1 MISVAGLGKTFQSKS
16 ETVHAIRD
24 VSFEVAAGE
33 IVTLLGPSG
42 CGKTTTL
49 RCVAG
54 LEKPSAGSIFI
65 NDRAVVDSKHDVF
78 VPPHRRNL
86 GMVFQS
92 YAIWPHMNVLE
103 NVAYALEGRG
113 MSKPDMRAQAMQAL
127 DTVQMA
133 HLSDR
138 PAPRLSGGQQQ
149 RVAIAR
155 ALVGRPQALLFDE
168 PLSNLDAKLRMEMRK
183 ELRRLQLQIGLTS
196 IYVTHDQSEALAISD
211 WIILMKD
218 GQIVE
223 RGRPVDIYRWPKK
236 VFTAQFLGATN
247 LFPGTLVGKEGQR
260 ARVQGPHGDLVGVL
274 SDPAVQI
281 GAAVQVSVRPE
292 AIGMASSPGASGH
305 DDANQISG
313 RLELAV
319 FAGNAVE
326 AEVRVGETK
335 VLCLLDHDADLK
347 ADRDVVLTF
356 AAEDTLVLAD
366 D

>member
-127 DTVQMA
+127 DTVQ
-133 HLSDR
+133 
-138 PAPRLSGGQQQ
+138 
-149 RVAIAR
+149 
-155 ALVGRPQALLFDE
+155 
-168 PLSNLDAKLRMEMRK
+168 N
-183 ELRRLQLQIGLTS
+183 
-196 IYVTHDQSEALAISD
+196 
-211 WIILMKD
+211 
-218 GQIVE
+218 
-223 RGRPVDIYRWPKK
+223 
-236 VFTAQFLGATN
+236 GA
-247 LFPGTLVGKEGQR
+247 
-260 ARVQGPHGDLVGVL
+260 
-274 SDPAVQI
+274 
-281 GAAVQVSVRPE
+281 SVRP
-292 AIGMASSPGASGH
+292 AGAAPVGRTAAARRHCACFGGTPASA
-305 DDANQISG
+305 
-313 RLELAV
+313 
-319 FAGNAVE
+319 F
-326 AEVRVGETK
+326 VR
-335 VLCLLDHDADLK
+335 
-347 ADRDVVLTF
+347 
-356 AAEDTLVLAD
+356 
-366 D
+366 

>member
-1 MISVAGLGKTFQSKS
+1 MISVVGLGKTFQSKS

-54 LEKPSAGSIFI
+54 LEKPIAGSILI
-65 NDRAVVDSKHDVF
+65 NDRAVVDSKLGVF
-78 VPPHRRNL
+78 VAPHRRNL

-113 MSKPDMRAQAMQAL
+113 MSKADMKGQAMQAL
-127 DTVQMA
+127 ATVQMS

-168 PLSNLDAKLRMEMRK
+168 PLSNLDANLRMEMRK

-223 RGRPVDIYRWPKK
+223 RGRPVDIYRRPKK
-236 VFTAQFLGATN
+236 LFTAQFLGATN
-247 LFPGTLVGKEGQR
+247 LFPGTLVDKDGQR
-260 ARVQGPHGDLVGVL
+260 ARVHGPHGDLVGVL
-274 SDPAVQI
+274 SDTALQI
-281 GAAVQVSVRPE
+281 GSAVQVSVRPE
-292 AIGMASSPGASGH
+292 AIGMARSLGALVEGY
-305 DDANQISG
+305 ANQISG

-326 AEVRVGETK
+326 AEVSVGERK
-335 VLCLLDHDADLK
+335 VFCLLDHDADLQ

-356 AAEDTLVLAD
+356 AVEDTLVLAD